1 MSSTAEEPVGGREDG
16 DRGEEAGDVPADGE
30 AASPYRGDSSEFDDE
45 VYPRS
50 YRTPGRINLKKAMRE
65 YVRGHDRGWDQET
78 KARMAEESLE
88 DEEADAGYLG
98 PGQAMA
104 SGELTLRVGGE
115 TSTEAA
121 GEAGE
126 TADRPRFGVGVPE
139 TLRYH
144 RGADTWR
151 DRVRG
156 LIHGAVEGAPDDER
170 D

>member
-1 MSSTAEEPVGGREDG
+1 MAEETGPAGERPGPEESGGDE
-16 DRGEEAGDVPADGE
+16 
-30 AASPYRGDSSEFDDE
+30 SPYRGDSSDYDGE

-78 KARMAEESLE
+78 KSRMAEESLE
-88 DEEADAGYLG
+88 AEESKEGYLG
-98 PGQAMA
+98 PGQALA

-121 GEAGE
+121 TDAGGDEGEA
-126 TADRPRFGVGVPE
+126 RFGVGVPE

-151 DRVRG
+151 DRVRE
-156 LIHGAVEGAPDDER
+156 LIHGAVQEAPDDER
-170 D
+170 R